1 MKQKILIIGSS
12 NVDFVVG
19 VREMP
24 LPGET
29 LMGSSFDNVPGGK
42 GANQA
47 CACGRLGGDS
57 VFLSCV
63 GRNAQGDML
72 LESLRG
78 AHVDT
83 SRMRVLEG
91 VPTGMA
97 FITVNGAGENSIVV
111 IPGANTA
118 CDIGYFE
125 ANEEAI
131 QEAGIVL
138 AQLETPA
145 EDVYWMLKKA
155 HSLGKLT
162 ILNPAPAP
170 ESLPED
176 VLPFIDYLT
185 PNETELAKLTGLPTG
200 TLEEIQRAA
209 QVLLCKGVGH
219 VLVTIGSRGVF
230 LCDREGARQ
239 YETRKVTPVDTTAA
253 GDTFNGGFAVGLSE
267 GMEAAE
273 AIRLANAAASLSV
286 TRKGAQTSI
295 PSRTEVEALL
305 ADRK

>member
-1 MKQKILIIGSS
+1 M
-12 NVDFVVG
+12 
-19 VREMP
+19 
-24 LPGET
+24 
-29 LMGSSFDNVPGGK
+29 
-42 GANQA
+42 
-47 CACGRLGGDS
+47 
-57 VFLSCV
+57 
-63 GRNAQGDML
+63 
-72 LESLRG
+72 
-78 AHVDT
+78 
-83 SRMRVLEG
+83 
-91 VPTGMA
+91 
-97 FITVNGAGENSIVV
+97 
-111 IPGANTA
+111 
-118 CDIGYFE
+118 
-125 ANEEAI
+125 
-131 QEAGIVL
+131 
-138 AQLETPA
+138 
-145 EDVYWMLKKA
+145 YWLLKKA

-185 PNETELAKLTGLPTG
+185 PNETELAKLTGLPTE
-200 TLEEIQRAA
+200 TLEEIQTAA

-267 GMEAAE
+267 GMEVAE